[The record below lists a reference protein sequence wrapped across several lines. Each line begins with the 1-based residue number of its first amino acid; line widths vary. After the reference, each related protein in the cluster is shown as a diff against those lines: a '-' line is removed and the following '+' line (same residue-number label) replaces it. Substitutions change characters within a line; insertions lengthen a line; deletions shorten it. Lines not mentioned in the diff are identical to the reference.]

1 MIYGHYY
8 FFPPT
13 EITAFLKRWPKF
25 QFQTFSRVFDETVFV
40 TVRQTDVEFGSVW
53 ESLKVSKLTQ
63 AISEGLHRYF
73 RILPNLTIDWSQ
85 IDLQV
90 KSNLN
95 VNAQM
100 RTEIDL
106 NESEIDPNWVWDRF
120 KRVWNRPKRVWDRF
134 KQNTFLKL
142 NRP

>member
-1 MIYGHYY
+1 MC
-8 FFPPT
+8 
-13 EITAFLKRWPKF
+13 
-25 QFQTFSRVFDETVFV
+25 V

-106 NESEIDPNWVWDRF
+106 NESEIDLNESEIDPNESEID
-120 KRVWNRPKRVWDRF
+120 
-134 KQNTFLKL
+134 L
-142 NRP
+142 NKTLF

>member
-13 EITAFLKRWPKF
+13 EITAFLKRWPRF
-25 QFQTFSRVFDETVFV
+25 QFQTFPRIFYETVCV

-106 NESEIDPNWVWDRF
+106 NESEIDLNESEIDPNESEIDLNKIRS
-120 KRVWNRPKRVWDRF
+120 WNWTGLSV
-134 KQNTFLKL
+134 NEI
-142 NRP
+142 